1 MSPAASTASANTT
14 GPVLV
19 YVDNR
24 AQPDRSA
31 QVAAV
36 VADIRARIRDLDI
49 AMTGRRDDAQIVVSL
64 VRDRDLAHAIRTL
77 YGIDRARRI
86 QRSLEPQCLS
96 GFRKDENSRIL
107 HSDVLIVA
115 DAGEFVFYDCIY
127 EELLQS
133 LGPINDDTTVPW
145 TMFNDDVQM
154 GFFDLYDQYL
164 LNILYDR
171 RIRPGMTRAQVEA
184 LLPEVLPQVRAW
196 VDGNNSA
203 KPSDVQP
210 ISAVANGSRQ
220 LTPDRTLR
228 AAECDSTLRERLD
241 LQARRQRVELLDQR
255 RRQLHA
261 VGAAVGAALAAIR
274 ARQPDRIEARQGRRR
289 GQVLEMPVHLGGEN
303 LRRNEARHVERD
315 DELPGVGR
323 RRCRAPTDRRPR
335 GRTPRR

>member
-1 MSPAASTASANTT
+1 
-14 GPVLV
+14 
-19 YVDNR
+19 
-24 AQPDRSA
+24 
-31 QVAAV
+31 
-36 VADIRARIRDLDI
+36 
-49 AMTGRRDDAQIVVSL
+49 MTDKRDDAQIVVSL

-171 RIRPGMTRAQVEA
+171 RIRPGMTRAEVEA
-184 LLPEVLPQVRAW
+184 LLPR
-196 VDGNNSA
+196 
-203 KPSDVQP
+203 
-210 ISAVANGSRQ
+210 
-220 LTPDRTLR
+220 
-228 AAECDSTLRERLD
+228 
-241 LQARRQRVELLDQR
+241 
-255 RRQLHA
+255 
-261 VGAAVGAALAAIR
+261 GAAAGPR
-274 ARQPDRIEARQGRRR
+274 
-289 GQVLEMPVHLGGEN
+289 LGGRKQQAE
-303 LRRNEARHVERD
+303 
-315 DELPGVGR
+315 P
-323 RRCRAPTDRRPR
+323 
-335 GRTPRR
+335 

>member
-1 MSPAASTASANTT
+1 MTFARFHGPCGTSRRWRIKCGATLVSLAVLAGGAAAAENVEVAHRRAIERKSFTDAEITDGFFKVTFGAEFHIAGGVDRIRKYD
-14 GPVLV
+14 GPVRV

-31 QVAAV
+31 QVAEV
-36 VADIRARIRDLDI
+36 VTDIRARIRDLDI
-49 AMTGRRDDAQIVVSL
+49 AMTGKRSEAQIIVSL
-64 VRDRDLAHAIRTL
+64 VRDRDLAHSIRAL

-154 GFFDLYDQYL
+154 GFFDVYDQYL

-171 RIRPGMTRAQVEA
+171 RIRPGMSRAEVEA
-184 LLPEVLPQVRAW
+184 LLPAVLPQVRDW
-196 VDGNNSA
+196 VDGNN
-203 KPSDVQP
+203 K
-210 ISAVANGSRQ
+210 
-220 LTPDRTLR
+220 
-228 AAECDSTLRERLD
+228 AE
-241 LQARRQRVELLDQR
+241 Q
-255 RRQLHA
+255 
-261 VGAAVGAALAAIR
+261 
-274 ARQPDRIEARQGRRR
+274 
-289 GQVLEMPVHLGGEN
+289 
-303 LRRNEARHVERD
+303 
-315 DELPGVGR
+315 
-323 RRCRAPTDRRPR
+323 
-335 GRTPRR
+335 

>member
-1 MSPAASTASANTT
+1 
-14 GPVLV
+14 
-19 YVDNR
+19 
-24 AQPDRSA
+24 
-31 QVAAV
+31 
-36 VADIRARIRDLDI
+36 
-49 AMTGRRDDAQIVVSL
+49 MTGKREDAQIVVSL

-115 DAGEFVFYDCIY
+115 DAGDFVFYDCIY

-171 RIRPGMTRAQVEA
+171 AHPARHDARARSRRCCRRCCRRSAPGSTEQ
-184 LLPEVLPQVRAW
+184 Q
-196 VDGNNSA
+196 S
-203 KPSDVQP
+203 
-210 ISAVANGSRQ
+210 
-220 LTPDRTLR
+220 R
-228 AAECDSTLRERLD
+228 AAVGIFGLMLRSRPSAPRAAAIFRLA
-241 LQARRQRVELLDQR
+241 ARSLELLDQR

-261 VGAAVGAALAAIR
+261 VGAAVGAALAAIL
-274 ARQPDRIEARQGRRR
+274 ARQPDRIETRQASATSASS
-289 GQVLEMPVHLGGEN
+289 
-303 LRRNEARHVERD
+303 LRWRSISAAKTSGAMKRDDVERD
-315 DELPGVGR
+315 HELPGVGR
-323 RRCRAPTDRRPR
+323 LRCRAPSNRPPR